1 MPLVRRPGRAIS
13 GSPEGVPS
21 RAGFAQALILILL
34 LSASSS
40 PLPARQEPAAS
51 PPAQNLRTGV
61 TAIVVD
67 AVVRDSKGKPVT
79 NLRKEDFELLE
90 DGVRQDIGD
99 VTVVMPGSTER
110 GKAATGA
117 PAERPNSGP
126 LSSGP
131 SAPPA
136 TPSFLA
142 IVFDRLTPDARLLAY
157 KGALAYLDT
166 LHEND
171 YAAIF
176 LSDLRLT
183 TIQPYTND
191 RAKLRT
197 ALRDVAS
204 HTSSVF
210 DPAANR
216 DALRQVDVFG
226 NPLPGDADPSVD
238 VVASAE
244 SVGRPVD
251 NRGPGGSVFEP
262 ANTELL
268 RREMMAIE
276 LTTHS
281 SWSAMVR
288 DQQGYAT
295 TNALLAVTTGLGVLP
310 GRKSVVFFAEG
321 LSIPEA
327 VLPQFRNVI
336 TNANRGNVSVYTID
350 AAGLRVHSRD
360 AEIGR
365 EVAAMGAAGLKVDA
379 TGSNMSTLAM
389 MERNED
395 VLRKDPRTS
404 LTLLAQQTGGG
415 LIENTNDLARAFR
428 QVDADRRFHYLLTY
442 MPKNGDFDGKWRSI
456 TVRVPNRPV
465 EIRARSGYL
474 AVRAPASVPLLAYE
488 GPALAALDRSPAP
501 DDLPLR
507 AAALVFPEGS
517 QNRIAVLAAT
527 DVGAIRFGLDVKT
540 QTYRSDFSIV
550 ARIVDAQGEV
560 VRKASQPYRLSVPA
574 QQLDA
579 ARRGEVLFFRQPALP
594 PGSYTLEVAV
604 HDVFATRSAVRR
616 ATFIVPATT
625 PQSLQVSSLV
635 LVGRAEQVRA
645 EERPN
650 DNPLFVGDV
659 LIYPNLG
666 EPIQKSREKALTF
679 FVAVTAGSGAAPQ
692 AAVEVLRDGQTLAR
706 APSAL
711 PAAGPSGR
719 IEHIAQVSI
728 DALSPGRYTLR
739 LTVNQREQ
747 REVREALFTLID

>member
-1 MPLVRRPGRAIS
+1 MLQVT
-13 GSPEGVPS
+13 
-21 RAGFAQALILILL
+21 AG
-34 LSASSS
+34 
-40 PLPARQEPAAS
+40 QETAA
-51 PPAQNLRTGV
+51 PMQNLRTGV
-61 TAIVVD
+61 AAIVVD
-67 AVVRDSKGKPVT
+67 AVVRDTKGKPVT

-90 DGVRQDIGD
+90 DGVRQKIGD
-99 VTVVMPGSTER
+99 VTVVMPGTPRAGNAAAIAAAPER
-110 GKAATGA
+110 KGSGA
-117 PAERPNSGP
+117 P
-126 LSSGP
+126 P
-131 SAPPA
+131 SDSTAA
-136 TPSFLA
+136 LASPSFLA
-142 IVFDRLTPDARLLAY
+142 IVFDRLTPEARALAY

-204 HTSSVF
+204 RTTSVF

-216 DALRQVDVFG
+216 DALRQVDEFG
-226 NPLPGDADPSVD
+226 NPLPGDADPSTP

-251 NRGPGGSVFEP
+251 NRGPVWDTKE
-262 ANTELL
+262 AL
-268 RREMMAIE
+268 RREMKAIE

-295 TNALLAVTTGLGVLP
+295 TNALLAITTGLGGLR

-321 LSIPEA
+321 LSIPDA

-404 LTLLAQQTGGG
+404 LTLLAQQTGGF
-415 LIENTNDLARAFR
+415 LVENTNNLADGFR
-428 QVDADRRFHYLLTY
+428 QIDADRRFHYLLTY
-442 MPKNGDFDGKWRSI
+442 TPKNRDFDGKWREISL
-456 TVRVPNRPV
+456 RVPNRRV
-465 EIRARSGYL
+465 DVRARSGYL

-488 GPALAALDRSPAP
+488 GPALAALDRFPAP
-501 DDLPLR
+501 SDLPLR
-507 AAALVFPEGS
+507 ATALVFPEGS

-550 ARIVDAQGEV
+550 ARILDAQGEV

-579 ARRGEVLFFRQPALP
+579 AKRGEVLFFRQPALA

-604 HDVFATRSAVRR
+604 HDVFATRSAVHRS
-616 ATFIVPATT
+616 TFDVPEAAS
-625 PQSLQVSSLV
+625 QSLQVSSLV

-650 DNPLFVGDV
+650 DNPLFVDDV

-692 AAVEVLRDGQTLAR
+692 AAVEILLDGQALAK
-706 APSAL
+706 APSPL
-711 PAAGPSGR
+711 PAADSSGR
-719 IEHIAQVSI
+719 IQHIAQVSI

-739 LTVNQREQ
+739 LTVSQGDR
-747 REVREALFTLID
+747 REVREAPFTLID